1 MNNKH
6 LRKFII
12 YERERYLITFEIG
25 KIYIRNIYIHRGKRV
40 HITQETIAFGDS
52 IINRI
57 KYTKKGLKR

>member
-25 KIYIRNIYIHRGKRV
+25 KICIHNIYIHRGKRV
-40 HITQETIAFGDS
+40 HITPEAIAFGDLT
-52 IINRI
+52 INRR
-57 KYTKKGLKR
+57 KQSL